1 MPVLEARVVA
11 VLVAAL
17 ESLPELVVVVALIH
31 VHPGVAV
38 VRVLVG
44 VRSTTTVRVEETGV
58 YSIDITYASN
68 GGGRFEL
75 SVDGTGL
82 EPATSDVTGRRSNQ
96 GVSDG
101 GREPFV
107 MRDAGGVPRGRR
119 GAPRHDRDD

>member
-1 MPVLEARVVA
+1 M
-11 VLVAAL
+11 
-17 ESLPELVVVVALIH
+17 
-31 VHPGVAV
+31 
-38 VRVLVG
+38 
-44 VRSTTTVRVEETGV
+44 RVEETGV
-58 YSIDITYASN
+58 HSIDITYASN

-82 EPATSDVTGRRSNQ
+82 EPATSDVTGRRCNQ

-101 GREPFV
+101 GREAFV